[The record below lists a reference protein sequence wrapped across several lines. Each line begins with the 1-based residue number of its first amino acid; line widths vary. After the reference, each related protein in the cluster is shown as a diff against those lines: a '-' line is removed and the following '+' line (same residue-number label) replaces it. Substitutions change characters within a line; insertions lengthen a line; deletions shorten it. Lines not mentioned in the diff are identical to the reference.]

1 MAAPRSM
8 GRLLREERDFR
19 RVYISQLISLGGDWF
34 AIIPL
39 LTLLPRLT
47 GLGIW
52 GALVLAADT
61 LIFALLSPYA
71 GTVVDRVDRRT
82 LMVAC
87 DVASAGLI
95 ALLLLVR
102 SDSTAWI
109 SLVAIGG
116 VAAVK
121 AFYAPASSA
130 ALPNLIPLSDLP
142 TANALGGAAWGVM
155 LAVGAA
161 LGGLAAEVFGTD
173 WCFAFDAAS
182 FLVSAALV
190 ASARKPFGEERS
202 PKHTSVREDIRE
214 TVDYARAD
222 HRIIALLACK
232 PGTAFGNGVLAL
244 FPLLALQVFH
254 VGGTGVGLLFGA
266 RGLGALIGPFIG
278 RHFVRRNAESL
289 WRVLAFSIC
298 FYGVAYMAFAL
309 TPWFPVALVLIVL
322 AHIGASVNWNMSQF
336 ALQSSVPDRIRG
348 RVFSADFMLGTL
360 ALGVGQLL
368 VGGLAEVLDAQ
379 WLAFGLAA
387 VVFCYGIAW
396 YAATASVRAPISVR
410 DSGASGRTFM
420 TSSEMQGGKG
430 S

>member
-1 MAAPRSM
+1 M

-19 RVYISQLISLGGDWF
+19 RVYLSQLISLGGDWF

-61 LIFALLSPYA
+61 LIFALLAPYA

-87 DVASAGLI
+87 DLASAGLI

-102 SDSTAWI
+102 GDTTAWI

-116 VAAVK
+116 VAAAK
-121 AFYAPASSA
+121 SFYAPAATA
-130 ALPNLIPLSDLP
+130 ALPNLIPFADLA

-161 LGGLAAEVFGTD
+161 LGGLAAEAFGTD
-173 WCFAFDAAS
+173 WCFTIDAVS
-182 FLVSAALV
+182 FVISAALV
-190 ASARKPFGEERS
+190 ASARQPFGEQREV
-202 PKHTSVREDIRE
+202 KATSVRADIAE
-214 TVDYARAD
+214 TIAYARAD
-222 HRIIALLACK
+222 HRIMALLTCK

-244 FPLLALQVFH
+244 FPLLGREVFG
-254 VGGTGVGLLFGA
+254 VGGTGIGLLFAA
-266 RGLGALIGPFIG
+266 RGLGALIGPFVG
-278 RHFVRRNAESL
+278 RQFVRRNAASL
-289 WRVLAFSIC
+289 RLVLAVSIS

-309 TPWFPVALVLIVL
+309 TSWFPLALAFVVL
-322 AHIGASVNWNMSQF
+322 AHVGASVNWNLSAY
-336 ALQSSVPDRIRG
+336 ALQSTVPDRIRG

-360 ALGVGQLL
+360 TLGLSQL
-368 VGGLAEVLDAQ
+368 VTGFLAEVVDARL
-379 WLAFGLAA
+379 LAFGLAA
-387 VVFCYGIAW
+387 VVFIYGGVW
-396 YAATASVRAPISVR
+396 YASTARGSR
-410 DSGASGRTFM
+410 GASAIR
-420 TSSEMQGGKG
+420 SDP
-430 S
+430 